1 MLAAAAD
8 TEKARPQPRVGWSAR
23 TALKAKKV
31 KAKRSLGQNFL
42 QREDILSAIVSSASL
57 QPDDRVLE
65 IGPGTGNLTRH
76 LLSTG
81 ARVTAVEKDDAL
93 YDGLQKLFAEVCH
106 PHLHAK

>member
-8 TEKARPQPRVGWSAR
+8 TEKARPQPRIGWSAR
-23 TALKAKKV
+23 TALKPTKV

-42 QREDILSAIVSSASL
+42 QREDVLSAIVNSTSL

-93 YDGLQKLFAEVCH
+93 YDGLHEQFKEV
-106 PHLHAK
+106 PPFQHAR